1 MDCERSCEMT
11 AAMLNLSL
19 CLKISRLNT
28 IVVAQFAYVTTTL
41 RYTQYPPCHTLPLCN
56 TLPSQHAIL
65 VQVLGQ
71 EMPGEMGGGESKM
84 KSGYL
89 HHQTPMRCFY
99 WVTNSIHTKFEDS
112 ISLLFGDMLCR

>member
-1 MDCERSCEMT
+1 MA

-28 IVVAQFAYVTTTL
+28 IAVAQFAYVTTIL
-41 RYTQYPPCHTLPLCN
+41 RYTQYPPFHTLPLCN

-71 EMPGEMGGGESKM
+71 EMPGEMEGEGRGVNEKWLFTPSD
-84 KSGYL
+84 SHEVCLLGHEL
-89 HHQTPMRCFY
+89 HPYEIQGFY
-99 WVTNSIHTKFEDS
+99 SNA
-112 ISLLFGDMLCR
+112 LQG